1 MTAGYQTLFLA
12 QPEDKPRSAVTSYG
26 RGDFERWSWRDSNP
40 LPRAPRTH
48 WRAPAHSP
56 TKNRPAAP
64 CSNEV
69 LSWPFEFINMHVLCK
84 IALTVS
90 RIKCNI
96 AL

>member
-1 MTAGYQTLFLA
+1 
-12 QPEDKPRSAVTSYG
+12 
-26 RGDFERWSWRDSNP
+26 
-40 LPRAPRTH
+40 
-48 WRAPAHSP
+48 
-56 TKNRPAAP
+56 
-64 CSNEV
+64 V